1 MPKQLLINFFM
12 KKEKFI
18 SILFA
23 IAISGTFFSCSNENI
38 TEPSNNDT
46 TIKAQSNDVS
56 IKKNLPTDGIVKRQF
71 DDYLSHKN
79 TRSANMSTWDFNNI
93 VEFSS
98 ANESIYCYM
107 IADKN
112 DPNKILGGCST
123 AKDII
128 TTFFTFEKNG
138 ELYTLK
144 DELNRPIADVK
155 LDLEHKQIL
164 FINTYT
170 ANSQTRAS
178 YSEWC
183 GLGMG
188 LIGVAFAPAT
198 LGASIGFAACWGV
211 VSALM
216 CR

>member
-1 MPKQLLINFFM
+1 M
-12 KKEKFI
+12 K
-18 SILFA
+18 SIKI
-23 IAISGTFFSCSNENI
+23 IAVSLTIAMNCIFLSCSNEDI
-38 TEPSNNDT
+38 KDSVAND
-46 TIKAQSNDVS
+46 AS
-56 IKKNLPTDGIVKRQF
+56 IKEDINNVFIKTNLPTDGIVKKQF
-71 DDYLSHKN
+71 DDFLSNKKR
-79 TRSANMSTWDFNNI
+79 TRSTNDEWDFNNI

-98 ANESIYCYM
+98 PDESIYCYM
-107 IADKN
+107 VVDKEN
-112 DPNKILGGCST
+112 PNNILGGCGT
-123 AKDII
+123 AKDLI

-144 DELNRPIADVK
+144 DEFNRSVVDVK
-155 LDLEHKQIL
+155 LDMENKQIL
-164 FINTYT
+164 FVNQY
-170 ANSQTRAS
+170 NSNPQTRAS